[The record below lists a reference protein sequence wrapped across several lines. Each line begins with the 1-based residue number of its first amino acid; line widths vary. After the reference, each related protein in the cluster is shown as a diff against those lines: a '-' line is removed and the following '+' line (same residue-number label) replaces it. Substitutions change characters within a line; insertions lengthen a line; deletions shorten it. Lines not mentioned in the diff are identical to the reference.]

1 MNLISS
7 SSCPRRGRTAGVA
20 LAVLVTVSACGTD
33 VPPPKQDIGTVVD
46 TKPDRVTIDDCLD
59 TTRPHK
65 VATCPYPVQSGDRFS
80 RMRHRKHY

>member
-1 MNLISS
+1 MNSTSS
-7 SSCPRRGRTAGVA
+7 VRRGRTAGVA

-33 VPPPKQDIGTVVD
+33 VSPPKQDIGTVVD
-46 TKPDRVTIDDCLD
+46 TKPDRVTISDCLD
-59 TTRPHK
+59 TARPQE

>member
-1 MNLISS
+1 MNSTSS
-7 SSCPRRGRTAGVA
+7 VRRGRTAGVA

-33 VPPPKQDIGTVVD
+33 VSPPRQHIGTVVD
-46 TKPDRVTIDDCLD
+46 TKPDRVTIADCLD
-59 TTRPHK
+59 TARQQK

>member
-1 MNLISS
+1 MNSTSS
-7 SSCPRRGRTAGVA
+7 VRRGRTAGVA

-33 VPPPKQDIGTVVD
+33 VSPPRQQIGTVVD
-46 TKPDRVTIDDCLD
+46 TKPDRVTISDCLD
-59 TTRPHK
+59 TARPQE

>member
-1 MNLISS
+1 MNSTSS
-7 SSCPRRGRTAGVA
+7 VRRGRTAGVA

-33 VPPPKQDIGTVVD
+33 VSPPKQDIGTVVD
-46 TKPDRVTIDDCLD
+46 TKPDRVTISDCLD
-59 TTRPHK
+59 TARQQK

>member
-1 MNLISS
+1 MNSTSS
-7 SSCPRRGRTAGVA
+7 VRRGRTAGVA

-33 VPPPKQDIGTVVD
+33 VSPPRQQIGTVVD
-46 TKPDRVTIDDCLD
+46 TKPDRVTIADCLD
-59 TTRPHK
+59 TARQQK